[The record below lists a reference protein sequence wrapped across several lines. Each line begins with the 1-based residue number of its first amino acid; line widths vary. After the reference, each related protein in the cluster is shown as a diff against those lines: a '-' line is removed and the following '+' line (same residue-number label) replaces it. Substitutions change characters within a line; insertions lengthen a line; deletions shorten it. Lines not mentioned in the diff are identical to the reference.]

1 MLDMADVSFEKDIL
15 PLFTETDIDHMNDQG
30 VMLSDYNYM
39 KDPDNAADVLRT
51 LEDGSMPPT
60 WGGGGGAWS
69 EDKVAL
75 FRSWVEGGYK
85 A

>member
-1 MLDMADVSFEKDIL
+1 MADVSFEKDIL

-30 VMLSDYNYM
+30 VMLSDFDYM
-39 KDPDNAADVLRT
+39 KEPDNAADVLRT

-85 A
+85 P

>member
-1 MLDMADVSFEKDIL
+1 MADVSFANDIL

-30 VMLSDYNYM
+30 VMLADYEYM
-39 KDPDNAADVLRT
+39 KDPDNAAAVLGT
-51 LEDGSMPPT
+51 LEEGSMPPT
-60 WGGGGGAWS
+60 WGGGGGAWP

-85 A
+85 P